1 MCESLGDGAEQRRTT
16 MISKRLAQLLVEQ
29 VGSEFGA
36 HQKYLG
42 IAIYFERQ
50 SLSRFGKLFRAQS
63 VEEAQHGQKIIDF
76 LVDHDV
82 EFALPAVKASPT
94 TYASALE
101 AMQVTLTSEEAVT
114 AAFEK
119 MAAAAIIEKDHT
131 AFQFLQWFIEEQ
143 VEEER
148 KARAL
153 IDLVASGINLFQ
165 AEAMLDRFE

>member
-1 MCESLGDGAEQRRTT
+1 

-42 IAIYFERQ
+42 IAVYFERQ
-50 SLSRFGKLFRAQS
+50 SLDRFGKLFRAQS
-63 VEEAQHGQKIIDF
+63 VEEARHGQKIIDF

-82 EFALPAVKASPT
+82 EFSLPALKAAAT
-94 TYASALE
+94 TYGSALE
-101 AMQVTLTSEEAVT
+101 AMQATLASEQAVT
-114 AAFEK
+114 AAFEA
-119 MAAAAIIEKDHT
+119 MATAAIAEKDHT

-148 KARAL
+148 KAQAL
-153 IDLVASGINLFQ
+153 VDLVASGINLFQ
-165 AEAMLDRFE
+165 AEVLLDAFE

>member
-1 MCESLGDGAEQRRTT
+1 
-16 MISKRLAQLLVEQ
+16 
-29 VGSEFGA
+29 
-36 HQKYLG
+36 
-42 IAIYFERQ
+42 
-50 SLSRFGKLFRAQS
+50 
-63 VEEAQHGQKIIDF
+63 
-76 LVDHDV
+76 
-82 EFALPAVKASPT
+82 VKASPT
-94 TYASALE
+94 AYASALE